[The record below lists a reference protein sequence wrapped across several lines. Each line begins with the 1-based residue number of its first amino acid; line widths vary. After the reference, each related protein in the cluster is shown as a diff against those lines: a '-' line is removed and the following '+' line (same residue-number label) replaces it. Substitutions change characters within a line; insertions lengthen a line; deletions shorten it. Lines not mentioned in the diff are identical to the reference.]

1 MGVIADGTKI
11 AENEKMENETNSNS
25 LRQLTLQMTKTAKE
39 RKKENRKKGISE
51 SKSQP
56 SSIYY
61 RSYLTSVTTD
71 VCNY

>member
-25 LRQLTLQMTKTAKE
+25 LRQLTLQMTKIAKE
-39 RKKENRKKGISE
+39 RKKENRKKGIPESE
-51 SKSQP
+51 SQP